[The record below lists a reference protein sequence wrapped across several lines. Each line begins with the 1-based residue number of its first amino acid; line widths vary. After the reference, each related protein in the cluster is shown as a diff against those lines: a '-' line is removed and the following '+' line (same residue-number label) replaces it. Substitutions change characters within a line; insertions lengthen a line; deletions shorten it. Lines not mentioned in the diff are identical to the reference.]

1 MDQREGIAAA
11 GASRRTID
19 GMREIIKVNQKNLR
33 RRDDQLIETMIVN
46 INQVQEVT
54 DQTNIVGGDTDTS
67 RSPRRTKGR

>member
-33 RRDDQLIETMIVN
+33 RRDDPLIETMIVN

-54 DQTNIVGGDTDTS
+54 DQMNIVGGDTETP
-67 RSPRRTKGR
+67 RSPRKTKGP